1 MSSDSRGPRRGAARW
16 GIYSNRYTYRN
27 RVASDLA
34 RWSTQYRETELF
46 ICAGRQLEKKAL
58 DAVIKLRQV
67 MDDYIG
73 RNPDFRTS
81 LIPVEPEQG
90 AHPAIARMCGA
101 GLTANVG
108 PMAAV
113 AGAFAAYVGEELLK
127 ETDKVIVEN
136 GGDIFMYTRDIR
148 TVAIYAGG
156 SPLSMKLG
164 IEADSREMPIS
175 VCTSSGTV
183 GPSLSFGKADAAAV
197 VSRDACLA
205 DACATR
211 LGNELKVPGD
221 IQKALE
227 IIYGIEGVIGAA
239 AVMGDKCG
247 AIGDIELKCL

>member
-1 MSSDSRGPRRGAARW
+1 MSSD
-16 GIYSNRYTYRN
+16 YSNRSLYRN
-27 RVASDLA
+27 RVISDLC
-34 RWSTQYRETELF
+34 RWSTQHKETELF
-46 ICAGRQLEKKAL
+46 ICAGRPLEKEAL
-58 DAVIKLRQV
+58 AAVISLRRIL
-67 MDDYIG
+67 DDYIS
-73 RNPDFRTS
+73 RDPCFKAS
-81 LIPVEPEQG
+81 LVPIEPEPT
-90 AHPAIARMCGA
+90 AHPAIAAMCKA
-101 GLTANVG
+101 GSAANVG

-113 AGAFAAYVGEELLK
+113 AGAFAAYVGEELRK
-127 ETDKVIVEN
+127 HTDKVIVEN

-148 TVAIYAGG
+148 TVAIYAGD

-164 IEADSREMPIS
+164 IEADSREAPIS

-211 LGNELKVPGD
+211 LGNGLKTPDD

-227 IIYGIEGVIGAA
+227 TVYGIEGVIGAV